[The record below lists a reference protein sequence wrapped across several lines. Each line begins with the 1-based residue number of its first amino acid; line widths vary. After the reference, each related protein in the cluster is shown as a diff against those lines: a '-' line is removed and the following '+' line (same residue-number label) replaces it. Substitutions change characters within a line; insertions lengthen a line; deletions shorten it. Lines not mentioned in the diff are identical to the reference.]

1 MSQSKHFRYRITFAK
16 TAAMRFTS
24 HLDLHRAWERTLR
37 RAQTPL
43 VFSQGFNPRPRL
55 NLSPALPLGCTGEC
69 ELADIWLERELD
81 PATLVKDFQ
90 RVAPDGLQIFSV
102 EMVDNRQPSL
112 QTQVIAVEYMVNIDP
127 APPIEELSSSVQS
140 VINAKTLP
148 RNRRGKDYDLRPLIE
163 SMEIECF
170 EEGNF
175 QLKMRLAARAGA
187 TGRPDEVLLSLGVDP
202 SQAQSHRRRLFLT
215 EIK

>member
-1 MSQSKHFRYRITFAK
+1 
-16 TAAMRFTS
+16 
-24 HLDLHRAWERTLR
+24 
-37 RAQTPL
+37 
-43 VFSQGFNPRPRL
+43 
-55 NLSPALPLGCTGEC
+55 
-69 ELADIWLERELD
+69 
-81 PATLVKDFQ
+81 
-90 RVAPDGLQIFSV
+90 
-102 EMVDNRQPSL
+102 
-112 QTQVIAVEYMVNIDP
+112 MVNIDP

-202 SQAQSHRRRLFLT
+202 SQARSHRRRLFFT
-215 EIK
+215 E